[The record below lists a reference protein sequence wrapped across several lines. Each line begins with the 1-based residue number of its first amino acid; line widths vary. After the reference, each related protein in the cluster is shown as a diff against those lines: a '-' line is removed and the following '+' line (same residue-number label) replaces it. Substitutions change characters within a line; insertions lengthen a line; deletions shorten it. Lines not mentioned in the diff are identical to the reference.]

1 MTDNKI
7 FEEIKELNTH
17 VEMNSIYDDVFRKY
31 GRVLDSKP
39 YEGLLTLLKKNTVI
53 TESNVY
59 RASEP
64 KLFDESAYKAAGCVF
79 GGMKIQIGYCN
90 GMNQTLNGMEYHKS
104 PELIVAGTDILLFLA
119 TPSDLKDFST
129 MDSSS
134 AKVFFAPEGSAF
146 CLNPEILHLSPSCV
160 HKSGF
165 KSIIILPEGT
175 NLDLDENTERDGEM
189 ESLILFKKNKWMLTH
204 RDREPLVSQGV
215 KIGITGINTRL
226 IPIED

>member
-7 FEEIKELNTH
+7 FEEIKKLNSH
-17 VEMNSIYDDVFRKY
+17 VEINSIYDDIFKKY
-31 GRVLDSKP
+31 GRVLDSRP
-39 YEGLLTLLKKNTVI
+39 YEGVCTLLKQNTLI
-53 TESNVY
+53 TENNVY
-59 RASEP
+59 RAFEP
-64 KLFDESAYKAAGCVF
+64 TIFDERAFMAAKNVF

-104 PELIVAGTDILLFLA
+104 PELIVAATDILLFLA

-134 AKVFFAPEGSAF
+134 AEVFFAPEESAF

-175 NLDLDENTERDGEM
+175 NLDLDESAERDGEM
-189 ESLILFKKNKWMLTH
+189 ESLILFKKNKWMITH